1 MSDDSFPTHE
11 SKLSVDQVERIR
23 HWHERA
29 YQEDARSEDQ
39 LFTCLGHEFLVPPE
53 VHPVVGM
60 SDMLGQ
66 AVLDE
71 VRETDRVLDM
81 GTGCG
86 INAAFAASKSEQVLA
101 VDVNPFAV
109 RSARSNAE
117 RNGVA
122 DRMTVA
128 ESDVFSAAPGKFDL
142 IIFDPPFRWF
152 RPRDLRERAS
162 TDEGYATLRTFFA
175 QAKDHLAPDGR
186 MLMFF
191 GSSGDIEY
199 FQQLSDESGFRRE
212 VLRTREFERDGQTV
226 TYYVFRMT
234 DRQDD
239 R

>member
-1 MSDDSFPTHE
+1 VSDTQSDDPSYRPE
-11 SKLSVDQVERIR
+11 LSGDEVERIR

-29 YQEDARSEDQ
+29 YQEDTRHEDQ
-39 LFTCLGHEFLVPPE
+39 RFTCLGREFIVPPE

-66 AVLDE
+66 AVLDD
-71 VRETDRVLDM
+71 VRESDRVLDM

-86 INAAFAASKSEQVLA
+86 INAVFAASKSRDILA
-101 VDVNPFAV
+101 VDVNPIAV
-109 RSARSNAE
+109 QSARTNAE

-122 DRMTVA
+122 DRITVR
-128 ESDVFSAAPGKFDL
+128 ESDVFSAASGTFDL

-175 QAKDHLAPDGR
+175 QAKDHLTADGR

-191 GSSGDIEY
+191 GSSGDIDY
-199 FQQLSDESGFRRE
+199 FQRLSDEAGFHRE
-212 VLRTREFERDGQTV
+212 VLRTRDFKRDGQTV
-226 TYYVFRMT
+226 TYYVFRLT
-234 DRQDD
+234 A
-239 R
+239 